1 MPLSHSGEAFSKL
14 CILLGK
20 LGYGEQD
27 YPDRSPPQHTGS
39 VQAWAVSQFYGSN
52 LPSLPFQTPSTT
64 LWVSLGKQ
72 SG

>member
-39 VQAWAVSQFYGSN
+39 VQAWAVSQFYGS
-52 LPSLPFQTPSTT
+52 
-64 LWVSLGKQ
+64 Q
-72 SG
+72 SAIAPLSNPKHHLVGFSW